1 MISSY
6 LGSAI
11 LTVLTPYNL
20 VVLFLAT
27 LSGLLM
33 GILPGL
39 SATMAIALL
48 TGLTYN
54 FPTQSALI
62 ALLGVYV
69 GSISGG
75 CQSAI
80 LLNIPGTPASAA
92 TALDGFPLAKQGR
105 AGFAIFL
112 AETCSMIGTIIS
124 VVFVLTLT
132 PLLTS
137 FALKFK
143 SWEFF
148 LLTIFGIV
156 ICGTITAQDNVL
168 KGWISGI
175 LGLLV
180 AQIGLDTVDTFARFS
195 YGNVNMM
202 SGIALIPVMIG
213 LFGFPE
219 IAKAFNH
226 QEENHVLR
234 ISGFEVKQG
243 FHLIGK
249 HFLAIIRSAV
259 IGVGVGIIPGVG
271 EDTGGWLSYW
281 ASKTNSKN
289 PETFGKGEP
298 LGVISTE
305 TGNNACIGGAIIPV
319 LSLAV
324 PGSAPAAVL
333 LAAFLMHGYRPGPL
347 LMSESPAFVY
357 QVSIYLVAASLAMW
371 MLGLLVARGSMKLLG
386 IKKKILMP
394 LIYMLCAV
402 GAYLINYNLFDVKV
416 MFVFGLVG
424 IVLSALSFPA
434 APFLLGVIL
443 GPMCDSNLRRA
454 LRLSDGSLLPMFTRP
469 ICVVFLVVIVF
480 MVLAQFGVFHRK
492 GATAGACEISK
503 TENQGAE

>member
-1 MISSY
+1 MMVGAY
-6 LGSAI
+6 LMDAI
-11 LTVLTPYNL
+11 ATVLQPFNL
-20 VVLFLAT
+20 VVLLVSTLA
-27 LSGLLM
+27 GLVM

-62 ALLGVYV
+62 ALLGIYV

-80 LLNIPGTPASAA
+80 LLNMPGTPASAA
-92 TALDGFPLAKQGR
+92 TALDGFPMAKQGK
-105 AGFAIFL
+105 GGYAIFL
-112 AETCSMIGTIIS
+112 ATTCSMLGTMIS

-132 PLLTS
+132 PLLTAM
-137 FALKFK
+137 ALKFK

-156 ICGTITAQDNVL
+156 ICGTITAQDNAL
-168 KGWISGI
+168 KGWISGL
-175 LGLLV
+175 LGLIV
-180 AQIGLDTVDTFARFS
+180 AQIGMDTVDSFPRFC

-202 SGIALIPVMIG
+202 ATIQLIPVMIG

-219 IAKAFNH
+219 IIKSFKR
-226 QEENHVLR
+226 EEDAPVEQVSDFEIKKGCKTVFSHFGIVLR
-234 ISGFEVKQG
+234 SA
-243 FHLIGK
+243 LIG
-249 HFLAIIRSAV
+249 V
-259 IGVGVGIIPGVG
+259 CVGIIPGVG

-281 ASKTNSKN
+281 ATKTTSKH
-289 PETFGKGEP
+289 PENFGKGEETAI
-298 LGVISTE
+298 ISSE
-305 TGNNACIGGAIIPV
+305 TGNNSCIGGAIIPV

-333 LAAFLMHGYRPGPL
+333 LAAFLMHNYRPGPL
-347 LMSESPAFVY
+347 LMTESPDFVY
-357 QVSIYLVAASLAMW
+357 RIGIYLLFASVAMW
-371 MLGLLVARGSMKLLG
+371 LLALVLARMTIKMLR

-394 LIYMLCAV
+394 IVYTLCVV

-424 IVLSALSFPA
+424 LLLNQMAIPA

-443 GPMCDSNLRRA
+443 GPMTDSNLRRA
-454 LRLSDGSLLPMFTRP
+454 LKLSDGSILPMFQRP
-469 ICVVFLVVIVF
+469 ICLFFLLVIVS
-480 MVLAQFGVFHRK
+480 MILAQVGFFSWIFGERK
-492 GATAGACEISK
+492 
-503 TENQGAE
+503 AE